1 MIERKDIL
9 SIPFLK
15 KTAFTGSYEGMRYS
29 LKVIKK
35 EEKQILET
43 AAWEGPYAGACVP
56 EEKKEKI
63 ETPFSEAGIQ
73 QAIDWLNRHW
83 EAEPERWKKAR
94 TNW

>member
-15 KTAFTGSYEGMRYS
+15 RAAFTGSYEGMRYS
-29 LKVIKK
+29 LKAVKK
-35 EEKQILET
+35 EEEQVLEA

-63 ETPFSEAGIQ
+63 EISCSEEGIQ
-73 QAIDWLNRHW
+73 QAIDWLNQHW
-83 EAEPERWKKAR
+83 EAEPNRWKKAK